1 MAKKTYTPEEQA
13 ILRKIFFRSHRCFMM
28 FSMAK
33 MEANCF
39 TMCMQPVIESLYP
52 DDKEEQRRSFLR
64 HQAFFNTHTSPF
76 TFIAGLTYAMENER
90 KAGKVDEATID
101 NVKAALMGP
110 TAGMFDSFWFNAVR
124 VISAGIAIGLCSQGN
139 FLGTILFVLLYGVTQ
154 SVAKW
159 YLLHA
164 GYDFGTSFIDTVFNS
179 GLVTVLTKCASVVG
193 LTMVGA
199 MTANMVNVPL
209 NWVIN
214 TTGKE
219 GGEVVV
225 GNIINSIFPGLLGV
239 VLLFVLVG
247 LIKKGYRPT
256 QLIAGI
262 FVIALVGALLGIF

>member
-52 DDKEEQRRSFLR
+52 DDREEQRRSYLR

-154 SVAKW
+154 SIAKW

-179 GLVTVLTKCASVVG
+179 GLVSVLTKCASVVG

>member
-1 MAKKTYTPEEQA
+1 MVTNTYTPEEKA

-52 DDKEEQRRSFLR
+52 DDREEQRKSYLR
-64 HQAFFNTHTSPF
+64 HQAFFNTHTNPF
-76 TFIAGLTYAMENER
+76 TFIAGLTYAMEKER

-124 VISAGIAIGLCSQGN
+124 VIAAGIAIGLCSQGN

-159 YLLHA
+159 YLLQA
-164 GYDFGTSFIDTVFNS
+164 GYNLGTSFIDTVFNS
-179 GLVTVLTKCASVVG
+179 GLVSVLTKCASVVG

-225 GNIINSIFPGLLGV
+225 GNILNSIFPGLLGV
-239 VLLFVLVG
+239 ILLFVLVG

-262 FVIALVGALLGIF
+262 FVLALVGALLGIF

>member
-1 MAKKTYTPEEQA
+1 MAANTYTPEEKA

-39 TMCMQPVIESLYP
+39 TMCMQPVIDSLYP
-52 DDKEEQRRSFLR
+52 DDKEEQRRSYLR
-64 HQAFFNTHTSPF
+64 HQAFFNTHTNPF
-76 TFIAGLTYAMENER
+76 TFIAGLTYAMEKER
-90 KAGKVDEATID
+90 KEGKVDEATID

-154 SVAKW
+154 SIAKW
-159 YLLHA
+159 YLLQA
-164 GYDFGTSFIDTVFNS
+164 GYNLGTSFIDTVFNS
-179 GLVTVLTKCASVVG
+179 GLVNVLTKCASVVG

-225 GNIINSIFPGLLGV
+225 GDIVNSIFPGLLGV
-239 VLLFVLVG
+239 VLLFVLVR

-262 FVIALVGALLGIF
+262 FVLALVGALLGIF

>member
-1 MAKKTYTPEEQA
+1 MATKTYTPEEQS

-52 DDKEEQRRSFLR
+52 DDKEEQRRSYLR

-76 TFIAGLTYAMENER
+76 TFIAGLTYAMEKER
-90 KAGKVDEATID
+90 KEGKIDEATID

-154 SVAKW
+154 SIAKW

-164 GYDFGTSFIDTVFNS
+164 GYDFGTSFIDSVFNS
-179 GLVTVLTKCASVVG
+179 GLVSVLTKCASIVG

-239 VLLFVLVG
+239 VLLFILVR

-262 FVIALVGALLGIF
+262 FAIALLGALLGIF

>member
-1 MAKKTYTPEEQA
+1 MAKVTYTPEEKA
-13 ILRKIFFRSHRCFMM
+13 ILRKIYFRSHRCFMM

-52 DDKEEQRRSFLR
+52 DDREEQKASYLR

-76 TFIAGLTYAMENER
+76 TFIAGLTYAMEKER
-90 KAGKVDEATID
+90 KEGKVDAQTID

-159 YLLHA
+159 FLLQA
-164 GYDFGTSFIDTVFNS
+164 GYNLGTSFIDTVFSS
-179 GLVTVLTKCASVVG
+179 GLVTVLTKCASLVG

-214 TTGKE
+214 TTGQE

-225 GNIINSIFPGLLGV
+225 ADIINSIFPGLLGV
-239 VLLFVLVG
+239 VLVFVLVRF
-247 LIKKGYRPT
+247 IKKGARPT

-262 FVIALVGALLGIF
+262 FAIALLGALLKIF

>member
-1 MAKKTYTPEEQA
+1 MAANTYTPEEKA

-52 DDKEEQRRSFLR
+52 DDKEEQRRSYLR
-64 HQAFFNTHTSPF
+64 HQAFFNTHTNPF
-76 TFIAGLTYAMENER
+76 TFIAGLTYAMEKER
-90 KAGKVDEATID
+90 KEGKVDEATID

-154 SVAKW
+154 SIAKW
-159 YLLHA
+159 YLLQA
-164 GYDFGTSFIDTVFNS
+164 GYNLGTSFIDTVFNS
-179 GLVTVLTKCASVVG
+179 GLVNVLTKCASVVG

-225 GNIINSIFPGLLGV
+225 GDIVNSIFPGLLGV
-239 VLLFVLVG
+239 ILLFVLVR

-262 FVIALVGALLGIF
+262 FVLALVGALLGIF

>member
-1 MAKKTYTPEEQA
+1 MAANTYTPEEKA

-52 DDKEEQRRSFLR
+52 DDKEEQRRSYLR
-64 HQAFFNTHTSPF
+64 HQAFFNTHTNPF
-76 TFIAGLTYAMENER
+76 TFIAGLTYAMEKER
-90 KAGKVDEATID
+90 KEGKVDEATID

-154 SVAKW
+154 SIAKW
-159 YLLHA
+159 YLLQA
-164 GYDFGTSFIDTVFNS
+164 GYNLGTSFIDTVFNS
-179 GLVTVLTKCASVVG
+179 GLVNVLTKCASVVG

-225 GNIINSIFPGLLGV
+225 RDIVHSIFPGLLGV
-239 VLLFVLVG
+239 VLLFVLVR

-262 FVIALVGALLGIF
+262 FVLALVGALLGIF

>member
-1 MAKKTYTPEEQA
+1 MAANTYTPEEKA

-52 DDKEEQRRSFLR
+52 DDKEEQRRSYLR
-64 HQAFFNTHTSPF
+64 HQAFFNTHTNPF
-76 TFIAGLTYAMENER
+76 TFIAGLTYAMEKER
-90 KAGKVDEATID
+90 KEGKVDEATID

-154 SVAKW
+154 SISKW
-159 YLLHA
+159 YLLQA
-164 GYDFGTSFIDTVFNS
+164 GYNLGTSFIDTVFNS
-179 GLVTVLTKCASVVG
+179 GLVNVLTKCASVVG

-225 GNIINSIFPGLLGV
+225 GDIVNSIFPGLLGV
-239 VLLFVLVG
+239 ILLFVLVR

-262 FVIALVGALLGIF
+262 FVLALVGALLGIF

>member
-1 MAKKTYTPEEQA
+1 MAANTYTPEEKA
-13 ILRKIFFRSHRCFMM
+13 ILHKIFFRSHRCFMM

-52 DDKEEQRRSFLR
+52 DDKEEQRRSYLR
-64 HQAFFNTHTSPF
+64 HQAFFNTHTNPF
-76 TFIAGLTYAMENER
+76 TFIAGLTYAMEKER
-90 KAGKVDEATID
+90 KEGKVDEATID

-154 SVAKW
+154 SISKW
-159 YLLHA
+159 YLLQA
-164 GYDFGTSFIDTVFNS
+164 GYNLGTSFIDTVFNS
-179 GLVTVLTKCASVVG
+179 GLVNVLTKCASVVG

-225 GNIINSIFPGLLGV
+225 SNIVNSIFPGLLGV
-239 VLLFVLVG
+239 ILLFVLVR

-262 FVIALVGALLGIF
+262 FVLALVGALLGIF

>member
-1 MAKKTYTPEEQA
+1 MAANTYTPEEKA

-52 DDKEEQRRSFLR
+52 DDKEEQRRSYLR
-64 HQAFFNTHTSPF
+64 HQAFFNTHTNPF
-76 TFIAGLTYAMENER
+76 TFIAGLTYAMEKER
-90 KAGKVDEATID
+90 KEGKVDEATID

-154 SVAKW
+154 SIAKW
-159 YLLHA
+159 YLLQA
-164 GYDFGTSFIDTVFNS
+164 GYNLGTTFIDTVFNS
-179 GLVTVLTKCASVVG
+179 GLVNVLTKCASVVG

-225 GNIINSIFPGLLGV
+225 RDIVNSIFPGLLGV
-239 VLLFVLVG
+239 VLLFVLVR

-262 FVIALVGALLGIF
+262 FVLALVGALLGIF

>member
-1 MAKKTYTPEEQA
+1 MATNTYTPEEKA

-52 DDKEEQRRSFLR
+52 DDREEQRKSYLR
-64 HQAFFNTHTSPF
+64 HQAFFNTHTNPF
-76 TFIAGLTYAMENER
+76 TFIAGLTYAMEKER

-124 VISAGIAIGLCSQGN
+124 VIAAGIAIGLCSQGN

-159 YLLHA
+159 YLLQA
-164 GYDFGTSFIDTVFNS
+164 GYNLGTSFIDTVFNS
-179 GLVTVLTKCASVVG
+179 GLVSVLTKCASVVG

-225 GNIINSIFPGLLGV
+225 GNILNSIFPGLLGV
-239 VLLFVLVG
+239 ILLFVLVG

-262 FVIALVGALLGIF
+262 FVLALVGALLGIF

>member
-1 MAKKTYTPEEQA
+1 MAANTYTPEEKA

-52 DDKEEQRRSFLR
+52 DDKEEQRRSYLR
-64 HQAFFNTHTSPF
+64 HQAFFNTHTNPF
-76 TFIAGLTYAMENER
+76 TFIAGLTYAMEKER
-90 KAGKVDEATID
+90 KEGKVDEATID

-154 SVAKW
+154 SISKW
-159 YLLHA
+159 YLLQA
-164 GYDFGTSFIDTVFNS
+164 GYNLGTSFIDTVFNS
-179 GLVTVLTKCASVVG
+179 GLVNVLTKCASVVG

-225 GNIINSIFPGLLGV
+225 SNIVNSIFPGLLGV
-239 VLLFVLVG
+239 VLLFVLVR

-262 FVIALVGALLGIF
+262 FVLALVGALLGIF

>member
-1 MAKKTYTPEEQA
+1 MAANTYTPEEKA

-52 DDKEEQRRSFLR
+52 DDKEEQRRSYLR
-64 HQAFFNTHTSPF
+64 HQAFFNTHTNPF
-76 TFIAGLTYAMENER
+76 TFIAGLTYAMEKER
-90 KAGKVDEATID
+90 KEGKVDEATID

-154 SVAKW
+154 SISKW
-159 YLLHA
+159 YLLQA
-164 GYDFGTSFIDTVFNS
+164 GYNLGTSFIDTVFNS
-179 GLVTVLTKCASVVG
+179 GLVNVLTKCASVVG

-225 GNIINSIFPGLLGV
+225 SNIVNSIFPGLLGV
-239 VLLFVLVG
+239 ILLFVLVR

-262 FVIALVGALLGIF
+262 FVLALVGALLGIF

>member
-1 MAKKTYTPEEQA
+1 MAANTYTPEEKA

-52 DDKEEQRRSFLR
+52 DDKEEQRRSYLR
-64 HQAFFNTHTSPF
+64 HQAFFNTHTNPF
-76 TFIAGLTYAMENER
+76 TFIAGLTYAMEKER
-90 KAGKVDEATID
+90 KEGKVDEATID

-154 SVAKW
+154 SIAKW
-159 YLLHA
+159 YLLQA
-164 GYDFGTSFIDTVFNS
+164 GYNLGTSFIDTVFNS
-179 GLVTVLTKCASVVG
+179 GLVNVLTKCASVVG

-225 GNIINSIFPGLLGV
+225 RDIVNSIFPGLLGV
-239 VLLFVLVG
+239 VLLFVLVR

-262 FVIALVGALLGIF
+262 FVLALVGALLGIF

>member
-1 MAKKTYTPEEQA
+1 MATNTYTPEEKA

-52 DDKEEQRRSFLR
+52 DDREEQRKSYLR
-64 HQAFFNTHTSPF
+64 HQAFFNTHTNPF
-76 TFIAGLTYAMENER
+76 TFIAGLTYAMEKER

-124 VISAGIAIGLCSQGN
+124 VIAAGIAIGLCSQGN

-159 YLLHA
+159 YLLQA
-164 GYDFGTSFIDTVFNS
+164 GYNLGTSFIDTVFNS
-179 GLVTVLTKCASVVG
+179 GLVSVLTKCASVVG

-209 NWVIN
+209 NWVIT

-225 GNIINSIFPGLLGV
+225 GNILNSIFPGLLGV
-239 VLLFVLVG
+239 ILLFVLVG

-262 FVIALVGALLGIF
+262 FVLALVGALLGIF

>member
-1 MAKKTYTPEEQA
+1 MAANTYTPEEKA

-52 DDKEEQRRSFLR
+52 DDKEEQRRSYLR
-64 HQAFFNTHTSPF
+64 HQAFFNTHTNPF
-76 TFIAGLTYAMENER
+76 TFIAGLTYAMEKER
-90 KAGKVDEATID
+90 KEGKVDEATID

-154 SVAKW
+154 SIAKW
-159 YLLHA
+159 YLLQA
-164 GYDFGTSFIDTVFNS
+164 GYNLGTSFIDTVFNS
-179 GLVTVLTKCASVVG
+179 GLVNVLTKCASVVG

-214 TTGKE
+214 TTGKA

-225 GNIINSIFPGLLGV
+225 RDIVNSIFPGLLGV
-239 VLLFVLVG
+239 VLLFVLVR
-247 LIKKGYRPT
+247 LIKKGYRPI

-262 FVIALVGALLGIF
+262 FVLALVGALLGIF

>member
-1 MAKKTYTPEEQA
+1 MAANTYTPEEKA

-52 DDKEEQRRSFLR
+52 DDKEEQRRSYLR
-64 HQAFFNTHTSPF
+64 HQAFFNTHTNPF
-76 TFIAGLTYAMENER
+76 TFIAGLTYAMEKER
-90 KAGKVDEATID
+90 KQGKVDEATID

-154 SVAKW
+154 SISKW
-159 YLLHA
+159 YLLQA
-164 GYDFGTSFIDTVFNS
+164 GYNLGTSFIDTVFNS
-179 GLVTVLTKCASVVG
+179 GLVNVLTKCASVVG

-225 GNIINSIFPGLLGV
+225 SNIVNSIFPGLLGV
-239 VLLFVLVG
+239 ILLFVLVR

-262 FVIALVGALLGIF
+262 FVLALVGALLGIF

>member
-1 MAKKTYTPEEQA
+1 MAANTYTPEEKA

-52 DDKEEQRRSFLR
+52 DDKEEQRRSYLR
-64 HQAFFNTHTSPF
+64 HQAFFNTHTNPF
-76 TFIAGLTYAMENER
+76 TFIAGLTYAMEKER
-90 KAGKVDEATID
+90 KEGKVDEATID

-154 SVAKW
+154 SISKW
-159 YLLHA
+159 YLLQA
-164 GYDFGTSFIDTVFNS
+164 GYNLGTSFIDTVFNS
-179 GLVTVLTKCASVVG
+179 GLVNVLTKCASVVG

-225 GNIINSIFPGLLGV
+225 GDIVNSIFPGLLGV
-239 VLLFVLVG
+239 VLLFVLVR

-262 FVIALVGALLGIF
+262 FVLALVGALLGIF

>member
-1 MAKKTYTPEEQA
+1 MAANTYTPEEKA

-52 DDKEEQRRSFLR
+52 DDKEEQRRSYLR
-64 HQAFFNTHTSPF
+64 HQAFFNTHTNPF
-76 TFIAGLTYAMENER
+76 TFIAGLTYAMEKER
-90 KAGKVDEATID
+90 KEGKVDEATID

-154 SVAKW
+154 SIAKW
-159 YLLHA
+159 YLLQA
-164 GYDFGTSFIDTVFNS
+164 GYNLGTSFIDTVFNS
-179 GLVTVLTKCASVVG
+179 GLVNVLTKCASVVG

-225 GNIINSIFPGLLGV
+225 RDIVNSIFPGLLGV
-239 VLLFVLVG
+239 VLLFVLG
-247 LIKKGYRPT
+247 RLFKKGYRPT

-262 FVIALVGALLGIF
+262 FVLALVGALLGIF

>member
-1 MAKKTYTPEEQA
+1 MATNTYTPEEKA

-52 DDKEEQRRSFLR
+52 DDKEEQRKSYLR

-76 TFIAGLTYAMENER
+76 TFIAGLTYAMEKER

-124 VISAGIAIGLCSQGN
+124 VIAAGIAIGLCSQGN

-164 GYDFGTSFIDTVFNS
+164 GYNLGTSFIDTVFNS
-179 GLVTVLTKCASVVG
+179 GLVNVLTKCASVVG

-219 GGEVVV
+219 GGEVIV
-225 GNIINSIFPGLLGV
+225 GDIINSIFPGLLGV
-239 VLLFVLVG
+239 VLLFVLVR

-262 FVIALVGALLGIF
+262 FVLALVGALLGIF

>member
-1 MAKKTYTPEEQA
+1 MAANTYTPEEKA

-52 DDKEEQRRSFLR
+52 DDKEEQRRSYLR
-64 HQAFFNTHTSPF
+64 HQAFFNTHTNPF
-76 TFIAGLTYAMENER
+76 TFIAGLTYAMEKER
-90 KAGKVDEATID
+90 KEGKVDEATID

-154 SVAKW
+154 SIAKW
-159 YLLHA
+159 YLLQA
-164 GYDFGTSFIDTVFNS
+164 GYNLGTSFIDTVFNS
-179 GLVTVLTKCASVVG
+179 GLVNVLTKCASVVG

-225 GNIINSIFPGLLGV
+225 RDIVNSIFPGLLGV
-239 VLLFVLVG
+239 VLLFVLVR

-262 FVIALVGALLGIF
+262 FVLALVGALLGMF

>member
-1 MAKKTYTPEEQA
+1 MAANTYTPEEKA

-52 DDKEEQRRSFLR
+52 DDKEEQRRSYLR
-64 HQAFFNTHTSPF
+64 HQAFFNTHTNPF
-76 TFIAGLTYAMENER
+76 TFIAGLTYAMEKER
-90 KAGKVDEATID
+90 KEGKVDEATID

-154 SVAKW
+154 SIAKW
-159 YLLHA
+159 YLLQA
-164 GYDFGTSFIDTVFNS
+164 GYNLGTSFIDTVFNS
-179 GLVTVLTKCASVVG
+179 GLVNVLTKCASVVG

-199 MTANMVNVPL
+199 MTVRDIV
-209 NWVIN
+209 
-214 TTGKE
+214 
-219 GGEVVV
+219 
-225 GNIINSIFPGLLGV
+225 NSIFPGLLGV
-239 VLLFVLVG
+239 ILLFVLVR

-262 FVIALVGALLGIF
+262 FVLALVGALLGIF

>member
-1 MAKKTYTPEEQA
+1 MATTTYTPEEKA

-52 DDKEEQRRSFLR
+52 DDREEQRRSYLR
-64 HQAFFNTHTSPF
+64 HQAFFNTHTNPF
-76 TFIAGLTYAMENER
+76 TFIAGLTYAMEKER
-90 KAGKVDEATID
+90 KEGKVDEATID

-154 SVAKW
+154 SIAKW
-159 YLLHA
+159 YLLQA
-164 GYDFGTSFIDTVFNS
+164 GYNLGTSFIDTVFNS
-179 GLVTVLTKCASVVG
+179 GLVSVLTKCASVVG

-225 GNIINSIFPGLLGV
+225 SNIVNSIFPGLLGV
-239 VLLFVLVG
+239 ILLFVLVR

-262 FVIALVGALLGIF
+262 FVLALVGALLGIF

>member
-1 MAKKTYTPEEQA
+1 MATNTYTPEEKA

-52 DDKEEQRRSFLR
+52 DDREEQRRSYLR
-64 HQAFFNTHTSPF
+64 HQAFFNTHTNPF
-76 TFIAGLTYAMENER
+76 TFIAGLTYAMEKER

-154 SVAKW
+154 SVSKW
-159 YLLHA
+159 YLLQA
-164 GYDFGTSFIDTVFNS
+164 GYNLGTSFIDTVFNS
-179 GLVTVLTKCASVVG
+179 GLVSVLTKCASVVG

-225 GNIINSIFPGLLGV
+225 GNIVNSIFPGLLGV
-239 VLLFVLVG
+239 VLLFVLVA

-262 FVIALVGALLGIF
+262 FVLALVGALLGIF